1 MEICATSLYR
11 FGESDGAAVS
21 AGSTPAPES
30 GAAEEGAELWTGVV
44 DRDAAGAGE
53 EVDEL

>member
-1 MEICATSLYR
+1 MEICATPLYR

-30 GAAEEGAELWTGVV
+30 GAAEGAELWTGVV